1 MKTHNLNNLRE
12 QALSLINRDIGRM
25 VSNQAPVYRG
35 KTSVPM
41 SALTQRKR
49 ALEEQFNSFPAPYSM
64 EASGVLSRTPQG
76 FNEGQK
82 TSLLDILTS
91 GQRRVGDTGWKLM
104 RKQFGDRTGSRQTGF
119 YNKFEANLNK
129 GLDLSR
135 VGTDALS
142 NDAKGIESEF
152 NEGLGNSL
160 NALGSAEKAKRAGLN
175 SMLGQFGNQQHIYSH
190 LANSADKNK
199 FYEELNAPKQK
210 MKALYNIVNSGGDP
224 GSMGPY
230 GEAAGIKLL
239 EKGLNLYNSPTPSYS
254 GQQLANVPEE
264 LATSHRLLGDLSH
277 DYNDSSRGERDK
289 LLGLLMGRENVG
301 LRAIGDLPTIYNPQ
315 VDQLDADTK
324 SLLKAEKARISMDHE
339 RRGTYGSQSHLS
351 QTEDAINRIAKSRF
365 GNRNNLL
372 QDVLRARMSS
382 LNKSDMN
389 DLNRLN
395 SLGQQ
400 GLSEYQDVLGKIS
413 GMNQLGVD
421 KWLNA
426 QDELN
431 QRRERFE
438 EERNQEW
445 PQVAGS
451 DIVKYNVSPEISSIF
466 ANPNISSN
474 PSVYTPS
481 LRPNIHALAN
491 YAQTVPVS
499 HSETELESNL
509 DQDMGGIKSYAD
521 FENTKRQKKREEEE
535 RLRLFKIAEENRIK
549 QEQEQARIA
558 HHERVRQ
565 EQVRAEQ
572 AKADDK
578 QQKLKEIQDIRN
590 AHNVLMDYSDD
601 YNRRNPFGKHAFYT
615 PRYGELQRDFSN
627 AVKNTQF
634 KNLFTYDQHGA
645 VSDPKL
651 FTKLDEV
658 MKQYEE
664 PKPLLVKGLNR
675 EQWIQQIVN
684 NPNRKPN
691 TPLPSMEN
699 LTKMFND
706 IALREQQTAKWREA
720 WSK

>member
-1 MKTHNLNNLRE
+1 MKTHNLNDLRE
-12 QALSLINRDIGRM
+12 QALSLINRDVGRM
-25 VSNQAPVYRG
+25 VANPTPVYRG

-49 ALEEQFNSFPAPYSM
+49 MLEDQFNNSPAPYSQ
-64 EASGVLSRTPQG
+64 AANSVFNRTPQG

-104 RKQFGDRTGSRQTGF
+104 GKQFGDRTGSRQTGF
-119 YNKFEANLNK
+119 YNKFDKNLNK
-129 GLDLSR
+129 GLPLSR
-135 VGTDALS
+135 VGIDALS
-142 NDAKGIESEF
+142 NDAQGLDSEY
-152 NEGLGNSL
+152 NSGLGNSL
-160 NALGSAEKAKRAGLN
+160 NALGNSEKAKRAGLTN
-175 SMLGQFGNQQHIYSH
+175 MLGQFGNQQHIYSH
-190 LANSADKNK
+190 LANSADKNR

-230 GEAAGIKLL
+230 GEAAAVKLL
-239 EKGLNLYNSPTPSYS
+239 EKGLNLYNSPTPTYS

-264 LATSHRLLGDLSH
+264 LAVSHRLLGDLSH
-277 DYNDSSRGERDK
+277 DYNDSSREERDK
-289 LLGLLMGRENVG
+289 LYGSLMGKENVG
-301 LRAIGDLPTIYNPQ
+301 TRAIGDLSTIYDPQ
-315 VDQLDADTK
+315 VNKLDADTK

-339 RRGTYGSQSHLS
+339 RKGTYGSQSHLS

-372 QDVLRARMSS
+372 HDVLRGRMSS

-421 KWLNA
+421 KWLNT

-431 QRRERFE
+431 QKRERFE

-445 PQVAGS
+445 PQIAGS

-466 ANPNISSN
+466 ANPNVSSN

-481 LRPNIHALAN
+481 LRPNIHALAQ

-509 DQDMGGIKSYAD
+509 NQDMGGIKNYAD
-521 FENTKRQKKREEEE
+521 FENTKLQKRKEDEARRKEQERQMV
-535 RLRLFKIAEENRIK
+535 LKIAEENRIK
-549 QEQEQARIA
+549 QEQEQTRIA
-558 HHERVRQ
+558 QAERVRQ

-572 AKADDK
+572 ARIAE
-578 QQKLKEIQDIRN
+578 QQRQAQITAQKEAQIQALMNRT
-590 AHNVLMDYSDD
+590 AVHNPGWTPEWLREMALAEIE
-601 YNRRNPFGKHAFYT
+601 NRY
-615 PRYGELQRDFSN
+615 PR
-627 AVKNTQF
+627 K
-634 KNLFTYDQHGA
+634 
-645 VSDPKL
+645 
-651 FTKLDEV
+651 
-658 MKQYEE
+658 
-664 PKPLLVKGLNR
+664 
-675 EQWIQQIVN
+675 
-684 NPNRKPN
+684 
-691 TPLPSMEN
+691 EN
-699 LTKMFND
+699 LPRNVS
-706 IALREQQTAKWREA
+706 AVRSGWYSGQSQTPPRNHNYSNGRSGAHWR
-720 WSK
+720 

>member
-1 MKTHNLNNLRE
+1 MKNLNDLRE
-12 QALSLINRDIGRM
+12 QALAVINRDVGRM
-25 VSNQAPVYRG
+25 VANPTPVYRG

-41 SALTQRKR
+41 SALTQKKR
-49 ALEEQFNSFPAPYSM
+49 MLEEQFNNSPAPYSQ
-64 EASGVLSRTPQG
+64 AANSVFNRTPQG

-82 TSLLDILTS
+82 SSLLDILTS

-104 RKQFGDRTGSRQTGF
+104 GKQFGDRAGSRQTGF
-119 YNKFEANLNK
+119 YNKFDKNLNK

-142 NDAKGIESEF
+142 NDAKSLDSEF
-152 NEGLGNSL
+152 NSGFGNSL
-160 NALGSAEKAKRAGLN
+160 NALGNAEKAKRAGLTN
-175 SMLGQFGNQQHIYSH
+175 MLGQFGNQQHIYSH

-210 MKALYNIVNSGGDP
+210 MKALYNIVNSGGNPDN
-224 GSMGPY
+224 MGPY
-230 GEAAGIKLL
+230 GEAAAVKVL
-239 EKGLNLYNSPTPSYS
+239 EKGLNLYNSPTPTYS

-277 DYNDSSRGERDK
+277 DYNDSSRETRDK
-289 LLGLLMGRENVG
+289 LYDSLMGRENVG
-301 LRAIGDLPTIYNPQ
+301 SRAIGDLPTIYNPQ
-315 VDQLDADTK
+315 VDHLDADTK
-324 SLLKAEKARISMDHE
+324 RLLKAEKARISMDHE
-339 RRGTYGSQSHLS
+339 RKGTYGSQSHLS

-372 QDVLRARMSS
+372 QDILRGRMSS

-445 PQVAGS
+445 PGGSGS
-451 DIVKYNVSPEISSIF
+451 DIVKYNVNPEISSIF
-466 ANPNISSN
+466 ANPGVSSN

-481 LRPNIHALAN
+481 LRPNIHALAQ

-499 HSETELESNL
+499 HSETEFESNL
-509 DQDMGGIKSYAD
+509 DQDMGGIKNYAD
-521 FENTKRQKKREEEE
+521 FENTKLQKKREEEARRQEEE
-535 RLRLFKIAEENRIK
+535 RLRLLKIAEENRIK

-558 HHERVRQ
+558 EAERVRQ
-565 EQVRAEQ
+565 EQARIVEQQRQAQVAAQRSLLQNQLAE
-572 AKADDK
+572 K
-578 QQKLKEIQDIRN
+578 QKRLTQIERRRKIM
-590 AHNVLMDYSDD
+590 AHMGMDYHG
-601 YNRRNPFGKHAFYT
+601 YNADVSNNGILTQEIAQ
-615 PRYGELQRDFSN
+615 LQN
-627 AVKNTQF
+627 MI
-634 KNLFTYDQHGA
+634 KNL
-645 VSDPKL
+645 K
-651 FTKLDEV
+651 
-658 MKQYEE
+658 
-664 PKPLLVKGLNR
+664 
-675 EQWIQQIVN
+675 
-684 NPNRKPN
+684 
-691 TPLPSMEN
+691 
-699 LTKMFND
+699 
-706 IALREQQTAKWREA
+706 
-720 WSK
+720 

>member
-1 MKTHNLNNLRE
+1 MKTHNLNDLRE
-12 QALSLINRDIGRM
+12 QALSLINRDVGRM
-25 VSNQAPVYRG
+25 VANPTPVYRG

-49 ALEEQFNSFPAPYSM
+49 MLEDQFNNSPAPYSQ
-64 EASGVLSRTPQG
+64 AANSVFNRTPQG

-104 RKQFGDRTGSRQTGF
+104 GKQFGDRTGSRQTGF
-119 YNKFEANLNK
+119 YNKFDKNLNK
-129 GLDLSR
+129 GLPLSR
-135 VGTDALS
+135 VGIDALS
-142 NDAKGIESEF
+142 NDAQGLDSEY
-152 NEGLGNSL
+152 NSGLGNSL
-160 NALGSAEKAKRAGLN
+160 NALGNSEKAKRAGLTN
-175 SMLGQFGNQQHIYSH
+175 MLGQFGNQQHIYSH
-190 LANSADKNK
+190 LANSADKNR

-230 GEAAGIKLL
+230 GEAAAVKLL
-239 EKGLNLYNSPTPSYS
+239 EKGLNLYNSPTPTYS

-264 LATSHRLLGDLSH
+264 LAVSHRLLGDLSH
-277 DYNDSSRGERDK
+277 DYNDSSREERDK
-289 LLGLLMGRENVG
+289 LYGSLMGKENVG
-301 LRAIGDLPTIYNPQ
+301 TRAIGDLSTIYDPQ
-315 VDQLDADTK
+315 VNKLDADTK

-339 RRGTYGSQSHLS
+339 RKGTYGSQSHLS

-372 QDVLRARMSS
+372 HDVLRGRMSS

-421 KWLNA
+421 KWLNT

-431 QRRERFE
+431 QKRERFE

-445 PQVAGS
+445 PQIAGS

-466 ANPNISSN
+466 ANPNVSSN

-481 LRPNIHALAN
+481 LRPNIHALAQ

-499 HSETELESNL
+499 YSETELESNL
-509 DQDMGGIKSYAD
+509 NQDMGGIKNYAD
-521 FENTKRQKKREEEE
+521 FENIKLQKRKEDEARRKEQE
-535 RLRLFKIAEENRIK
+535 RQMVLKIAEENRIK
-549 QEQEQARIA
+549 QEQEQTRIA
-558 HHERVRQ
+558 QAERVRQ

-572 AKADDK
+572 ARIAE
-578 QQKLKEIQDIRN
+578 QQRQAQITAQKEAQIQALMNRT
-590 AHNVLMDYSDD
+590 AVHNPGWTPEWLREMALAEIE
-601 YNRRNPFGKHAFYT
+601 NRY
-615 PRYGELQRDFSN
+615 PR
-627 AVKNTQF
+627 K
-634 KNLFTYDQHGA
+634 
-645 VSDPKL
+645 
-651 FTKLDEV
+651 
-658 MKQYEE
+658 
-664 PKPLLVKGLNR
+664 
-675 EQWIQQIVN
+675 
-684 NPNRKPN
+684 
-691 TPLPSMEN
+691 EN
-699 LTKMFND
+699 LPRNVS
-706 IALREQQTAKWREA
+706 AVRSGWYSGQSQTPPRNHNYSNGRSGAHWR
-720 WSK
+720 

>member
-1 MKTHNLNNLRE
+1 MKNLNDLRE
-12 QALSLINRDIGRM
+12 QALAVINRDVGRM

-41 SALTQRKR
+41 SALTQKKR
-49 ALEEQFNSFPAPYSM
+49 MLEEQFSNSPAPYSM

-82 TSLLDILTS
+82 TSLLDILS
-91 GQRRVGDTGWKLM
+91 SDQRRVGDTGWKLM
-104 RKQFGDRTGSRQTGF
+104 GKQFGDRTNSRQSGF
-119 YNKFEANLNK
+119 YNKFDKNLNK
-129 GLDLSR
+129 GLPLSQ
-135 VGTDALS
+135 VGIDALS
-142 NDAKGIESEF
+142 SDAQSLDSEF
-152 NEGLGNSL
+152 NSGLGNSL
-160 NALGSAEKAKRAGLN
+160 NALGNAEKAKRAGLTN
-175 SMLGQFGNQQHIYSH
+175 MLGQFGNQQHIYSH

-230 GEAAGIKLL
+230 GEAAAVKVL
-239 EKGLNLYNSPTPSYS
+239 EKGLNLYNSPTPTYS
-254 GQQLANVPEE
+254 GSSLANVPEE

-277 DYNDSSRGERDK
+277 DYNDSSREARDR
-289 LLGLLMGRENVG
+289 LYGSLMGRENVG
-301 LRAIGDLPTIYNPQ
+301 TRAIGDLPTIYDPQ
-315 VDQLDADTK
+315 ADKLDADTK

-372 QDVLRARMSS
+372 QDVLRGRMSS
-382 LNKSDMN
+382 FNKSDMN

-421 KWLNA
+421 KWLNT

-431 QRRERFE
+431 QKRERFE

-445 PQVAGS
+445 PQVAGT

-466 ANPNISSN
+466 ANPSVSSN

-481 LRPNIHALAN
+481 LRPNIHALAQ

-509 DQDMGGIKSYAD
+509 NHDMGSIKNYAD
-521 FENTKRQKKREEEE
+521 FENTKRQKKREEEARRKEQE
-535 RLRLFKIAEENRIK
+535 RQMVLKIAEENRIRK
-549 QEQEQARIA
+549 EKEQALKIA
-558 HHERVRQ
+558 EEKKV
-565 EQVRAEQ
+565 EQ
-572 AKADDK
+572 ANKLYLERLQQYKDSASKRDNLYNSSVVNGVNAFSWSKQNPTHGFRWFLENSLKVPSNTADN
-578 QQKLKEIQDIRN
+578 IRII
-590 AHNVLMDYSDD
+590 
-601 YNRRNPFGKHAFYT
+601 
-615 PRYGELQRDFSN
+615 
-627 AVKNTQF
+627 
-634 KNLFTYDQHGA
+634 KNLNRNLPLYLEEVKRADYFWDQYNKYYQ
-645 VSDPKL
+645 DMMRL
-651 FTKLDEV
+651 
-658 MKQYEE
+658 
-664 PKPLLVKGLNR
+664 KGQLN
-675 EQWIQQIVN
+675 
-684 NPNRKPN
+684 
-691 TPLPSMEN
+691 S
-699 LTKMFND
+699 
-706 IALREQQTAKWREA
+706 
-720 WSK
+720 